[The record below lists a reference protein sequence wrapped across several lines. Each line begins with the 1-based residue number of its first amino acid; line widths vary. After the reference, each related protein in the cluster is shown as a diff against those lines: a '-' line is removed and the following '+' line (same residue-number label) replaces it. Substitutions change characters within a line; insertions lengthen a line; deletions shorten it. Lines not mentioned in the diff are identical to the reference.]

1 MILPTKN
8 ASYLLFC
15 ALWWRRIACRARRAS
30 TLPRRASTLMRDARC
45 PASLSTTWSSLQAFG
60 LNDSARWAC
69 TEDGGFDT
77 LDTPPRRVRGITRT
91 AALHPTADSCR
102 RQQWNALSGSSASRG
117 PAILGLD
124 RDIMNVLSRW
134 PNKSFTRLALPWALE
149 RASRRHWKSPAG
161 SDLPEAFTSCTN
173 AMFVA
178 CASRGW
184 LPAQGGQRFYLASL
198 GSDLLHRCKADC
210 AQPAAGLCWNEC
222 YFVLVEWCMLG
233 HICANGAEAWSQR
246 GDWECRSKGE
256 APSISSTSRLSG
268 KAGSSRET
276 DQLSPGEEHSRTCLH
291 GKGARSRAVP
301 MFCFEL
307 SPDECHQHWIELPSI
322 RGRFACSV
330 ANGHCIRGAVCEEM
344 GQVDPPATRAA
355 TFRYLPAPRWSCP
368 ARGEASHDAVC
379 NVSAAEQDM
388 QRAWLG
394 RVERSPA
401 PSEVVAYLSSVWQ
414 VKALPPDAVH
424 AGAILFFWHNAP
436 FAAQRS
442 VRWVCAVCEDQLPLG
457 SIWAPHE
464 EAKLNPSLLA
474 PGACRS
480 RSGQDLTECRLG
492 HLHARYNASRI
503 EFPGFFVHR
512 FAREAATFQASL
524 YVRGVPDHHFVEVM
538 RVSRVENKIG
548 STLSASNGR
557 SSCTRGQLWFWLAIG
572 SGIWLDVGR
581 SLRVLNIKES
591 LDGCHA
597 ARAAGY
603 DTIQL
608 MQSMRGLTFEI
619 VECRAMGLRGDTD
632 VWEDACPP
640 RHVKLRSGLPE
651 PRYSPG
657 LTLPSGQLESFQC
670 NCDNAVDHLN
680 CDGEGEAGG

>member
-1 MILPTKN
+1 M
-8 ASYLLFC
+8 
-15 ALWWRRIACRARRAS
+15 
-30 TLPRRASTLMRDARC
+30 DARC
-45 PASLSTTWSSLQAFG
+45 PASLSATWSSVQAFG
-60 LNDSARWAC
+60 INDSARWAC
-69 TEDGGFDT
+69 TEDGAFDT

-91 AALHPTADSCR
+91 AALHPTADACR

-124 RDIMNVLSRW
+124 RDIMTVLSRW
-134 PNKSFTRLALPWALE
+134 PNRSFTRLALPWALE
-149 RASRRHWKSPAG
+149 RASRRHWTRMAG
-161 SDLPEAFTSCTN
+161 NDLPQAFTSCTN

-222 YFVLVEWCMLG
+222 YFVLAEWCMIG
-233 HICANGAEAWSQR
+233 HICANGDEAWSQR

-256 APSISSTSRLSG
+256 AQSSPSMSSSSRLSG
-268 KAGSSRET
+268 NAASSRET
-276 DQLSPGEEHSRTCLH
+276 DQPSPREEHGRTCLH
-291 GKGARSRAVP
+291 GKDARSRPVP

-307 SPDECHQHWIELPSI
+307 SPDECHQHWVELPSI

-330 ANGHCIRGAVCEEM
+330 ANGHCIRGAVCKEM
-344 GQVDPPATRAA
+344 GQLYPTAARAA
-355 TFRYLPAPRWSCP
+355 ASRYLPAPRWSCP
-368 ARGEASHDAVC
+368 ARGEALHDAVC

-388 QRAWLG
+388 QRAWRE
-394 RVERSPA
+394 RVERSPV
-401 PSEVVAYLSSVWQ
+401 PSEVVTYLSSVYR
-414 VKALPPDAVH
+414 VKTLPPDAVQ

-436 FAAQRS
+436 FAAQRA

-480 RSGQDLTECRLG
+480 RTGQDLTECRLG

-512 FAREAATFQASL
+512 FAAEAATLQASL

-548 STLSASNGR
+548 STFSASNGR

-591 LDGCHA
+591 LDGCRA

-657 LTLPSGQLESFQC
+657 LTLPSGQAEQFQC
-670 NCDNAVDHLN
+670 SCDNAVDHLN